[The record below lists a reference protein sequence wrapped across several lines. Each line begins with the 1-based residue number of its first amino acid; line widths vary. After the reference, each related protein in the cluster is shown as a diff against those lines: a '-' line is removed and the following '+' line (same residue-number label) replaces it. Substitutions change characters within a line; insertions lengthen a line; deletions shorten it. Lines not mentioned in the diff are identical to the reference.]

1 MPIIRHE
8 TFLTYLYKLS
18 SLQIRRQTNLL
29 EAHHI
34 RRCMKRSPRESVI
47 RWHLKVLVLDSRS
60 CPVVWFATRVS
71 HFAVRL

>member
-1 MPIIRHE
+1 MLITRHE

-34 RRCMKRSPRESVI
+34 RRCMKRSLRESVI
-47 RWHLKVLVLDSRS
+47 R
-60 CPVVWFATRVS
+60 
-71 HFAVRL
+71 

>member
-1 MPIIRHE
+1 MLITRHE
-8 TFLTYLYKLS
+8 TFLTYLYKQS

-47 RWHLKVLVLDSRS
+47 R
-60 CPVVWFATRVS
+60 
-71 HFAVRL
+71 